1 MSIIYWY
8 LKLASIYINSKLKQ
22 LAQVQTLSY
31 ILFFQQLILLF
42 VLSSSIYEF
51 IQFKNYFLLLN
62 TILFFSVLLS
72 RFYSD
77 IFCYELSSILS
88 AFVLRFMFLYLVYL
102 TVNCVQK
109 DFKKLSIQDA
119 HEYFYFG
126 INIVLLVGHEIL
138 TFLCIQKMENVKLER
153 NMVIVRV
160 QNPIDNYTIVVIGRK
175 VGIVRAKK

>member
-88 AFVLRFMFLYLVYL
+88 AFILRFMFLYIVYL

-109 DFKKLSIQDA
+109 GVGIQDA

-126 INIVLLVGHEIL
+126 INIGLLVGHEIL
-138 TFLCIQKMENVKLER
+138 TFVCIQKMEKIQMER
-153 NMVIVRV
+153 NLIMVRV
-160 QNPIDNYTIVVIGRK
+160 KNPIDNFKIVVIGRK
-175 VGIVRAKK
+175 VGIVRAKT